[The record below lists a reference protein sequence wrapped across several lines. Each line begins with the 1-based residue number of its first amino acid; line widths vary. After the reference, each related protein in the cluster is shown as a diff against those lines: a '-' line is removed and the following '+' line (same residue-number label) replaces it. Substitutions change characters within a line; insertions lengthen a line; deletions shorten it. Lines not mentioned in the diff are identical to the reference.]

1 MRREYVSTIEI
12 ERETDRVRREY
23 VSTVE
28 REICIY

>member
-12 ERETDRVRREY
+12 DRETDRVRREY

-28 REICIY
+28 RQICIY